1 MKKNILKV
9 YYASVMLSVWFLAFL
24 PLSTLVLTFA
34 IFGIS
39 NDPLWIIILFSV
51 LLLSFSIFFII
62 SALYMTQRAEISE
75 HGITIYSIFFSTIKV
90 IKWNELVDIRTES
103 IVTFSS
109 SYGYRSSKDWIVL
122 YTDSSQLEKV
132 RNSINNRKKKGPWYI
147 ACTKENITVM
157 TEYIIKYAPHICDD
171 PDVFF

>member
-9 YYASVMLSVWFLAFL
+9 YYASVILSMWFLAFL
-24 PLSTLVLTFA
+24 TLSTLVLTFA

-51 LLLSFSIFFII
+51 LLLSFSIIFII

-103 IVTFSS
+103 IVTLSS
-109 SYGYRSSKDWIVL
+109 SYGYSSSKDWIVL
-122 YTDSSQLEKV
+122 YTDSSQLEKAH
-132 RNSINNRKKKGPWYI
+132 NGINNRKKKGPWYI